1 MRNAQVLCFHPFQKT
16 RWRLLNQRINLN
28 FAGLKETF
36 NMERRTRVRFAPS
49 PTGPL
54 HMGGV
59 RTALYNYLYAKQKGG
74 DFIIRIEDTDSHRF
88 VPGAEKYII
97 EALNWCGIHPDEGVD
112 ENGNV
117 VETPSERHPHA
128 PYRQSQRKGIYRK
141 YADQLVGNGYA
152 YYAFDTAEELESKR
166 NEAEASGNTF
176 IYNQLTR
183 KELRNS
189 LTLPEDEVKRL
200 LETTDTWTIRFK
212 MPENTVVKMDDLIR
226 GHIEVNTDTLD
237 DKVLWKRADELPTY
251 HLANIVDDHLMEISE
266 VIRGEE
272 WLPSLPL
279 HYMLYKAFGWEETMP
294 RFAHLSL
301 LLKPDGKGK
310 LSKRDGDRLGFP
322 VFPLKW
328 VNPAGEES
336 RGYREDGYF
345 PEAFV
350 NLLAMLGWNPGDD
363 RELFTMEGLIESF
376 SLERVIKSGAR
387 FNPEKAKW
395 YNKEYL
401 RMKSDSELA
410 ELFIPVLESHGVKV
424 VDCPACALTA
434 GAEFAGKGIDFHN
447 HIVTKEYVLDVVSLI
462 KERASFVKDFWDI
475 AACLFI
481 SPAEYGDFGVK
492 AGGPE
497 VQKPADPR
505 RAADP
510 RVKVFDDTLTAPFL
524 AKDVDKFWKSENY
537 GPAFQTGEHVGR
549 FEGAFTKENVEPYL
563 EEYIR
568 EQGWPMGKVMNCI
581 RLALTGAS
589 SGLGIADI
597 LSFIGKKEFAAR
609 MAFAGERLGQ

>member
-1 MRNAQVLCFHPFQKT
+1 
-16 RWRLLNQRINLN
+16 
-28 FAGLKETF
+28 
-36 NMERRTRVRFAPS
+36 MERKTRVRFAPS

-59 RTALYNYLYAKQKGG
+59 RTALYNYLFAKQNGG

-97 EALNWCGIHPDEGVD
+97 EALNWCGIRADEGVD

-141 YADQLVGNGYA
+141 YADQLIENGYA
-152 YYAFDTAEELESKR
+152 YYAFDTAEELEAKR
-166 NEAEASGNTF
+166 AEAEAAGKTF
-176 IYNQLTR
+176 IYNQETR
-183 KELRNS
+183 MELRNS
-189 LTLPEDEVKRL
+189 LTLPEDEVKEL
-200 LETTDTWTIRFK
+200 LETTDCWTIRFK
-212 MPENTVVKMDDLIR
+212 MPVNTIVKMDDLIR

-251 HLANIVDDHLMEISE
+251 HLANIVDDHLMEITE

-322 VFPLKW
+322 VFPLRW
-328 VNPAGEES
+328 VNAEGEVS
-336 RGYREDGYF
+336 HGYREDGYF
-345 PEAFV
+345 HEAFV
-350 NLLAMLGWNPGDD
+350 NMLAMLGWNPGNDQ
-363 RELFTMEGLIESF
+363 EIF
-376 SLERVIKSGAR
+376 SLDELIKVFSLDRVIKSGAR

-401 RMKSDSELA
+401 RMKSDDELTD
-410 ELFIPVLESHGVKV
+410 LFIPVLEEHGINV
-424 VDCPACALTA
+424 VDCPKCALTA
-434 GAEFAGKGIDFHN
+434 GAQFAGKGVDFKK
-447 HIVTKEYVLDVVSLI
+447 HIVTKEYVHEVVAFV
-462 KERASFVKDFWDI
+462 KERASFVKDIWLN
-475 AACLFI
+475 ASCLFV
-481 SPAEYGDFGVK
+481 SPVEYEQFGIKSGAAAE
-492 AGGPE
+492 AA
-497 VQKPADPR
+497 KPADPR

-510 RVKVFDDTLTAPFL
+510 RAKVFDDSLTAPFL
-524 AKDVDKFWKSENY
+524 AKDADKFWKPEGY
-537 GPAFQTGEHVGR
+537 QPAYQVTEHVCG
-549 FEGAFTKENVEPYL
+549 FDGAFTKENIEPCL
-563 EEYIR
+563 EDFIR

-581 RLALTGAS
+581 RLAITGAA

-597 LSFIGKKEFAAR
+597 LSFIGKEEFKAR
-609 MAFAGERLGQ
+609 MDYAGERLGKE

>member
-1 MRNAQVLCFHPFQKT
+1 
-16 RWRLLNQRINLN
+16 
-28 FAGLKETF
+28 
-36 NMERRTRVRFAPS
+36 
-49 PTGPL
+49 
-54 HMGGV
+54 MGGV
-59 RTALYNYLYAKQKGG
+59 RTALYNYLYAKQNGG

-88 VPGAEKYII
+88 VPGAERYII

-117 VETPSERHPHA
+117 VEVASEKHPHA
-128 PYRQSQRKGIYRK
+128 PYRQSQRKGIYRS
-141 YADQLVGNGYA
+141 YADQLIANGYA
-152 YYAFDTAEELESKR
+152 YYAFDTAEDLEAKR
-166 NEAEASGNTF
+166 TAAESAGGTF
-176 IYNQLTR
+176 IYNQKTR
-183 KELRNS
+183 MELRNS
-189 LTLPEDEVKRL
+189 LTLPEDEVRNL
-200 LETTDTWTIRFK
+200 LETTDTWTIRFR
-212 MPENTVVKMDDLIR
+212 MPENVVVKMDDLIR

-279 HYMLYKAFGWEETMP
+279 HYMLYKAFGWEDTMP

-328 VNPAGEES
+328 VNAAGEES

-350 NLLAMLGWNPGDD
+350 NMLAMLGWNPGDD
-363 RELFTMEGLIESF
+363 RELFTMDELIGAF
-376 SLERVIKSGAR
+376 SLDRVIKSGAR
-387 FNPEKAKW
+387 FNPDKARW

-401 RMKSDSELA
+401 RTKSDE
-410 ELFIPVLESHGVKV
+410 EVTGMFIPMLESHGFNV

-434 GAEFAGKGIDFHN
+434 GAEFAGKGIDFKN
-447 HIVTKEYVLDVVSLI
+447 HIVTREYVAEVVSLVR
-462 KERASFVKDFWDI
+462 ERATFVKDIWEI
-475 AACLFI
+475 AACLFL
-481 SPAEYGDFGVK
+481 SPADYAAFGVK

-497 VQKPADPR
+497 IQKPVDPR

-510 RVKVFDDTLTAPFL
+510 RVKVFDDSLTAPFL
-524 AKDVDKFWKSENY
+524 AKDVDKFWKEENFT
-537 GPAFQTGEHVGR
+537 PAFQAQEHVCASGR
-549 FEGAFTKENVEPYL
+549 AFTKESIEPVL
-563 EEYIR
+563 EDYIR

-597 LSFIGKKEFAAR
+597 LSFIGSREFASR
-609 MAFAGERLGQ
+609 MAFAAERLGK

>member
-1 MRNAQVLCFHPFQKT
+1 
-16 RWRLLNQRINLN
+16 
-28 FAGLKETF
+28 
-36 NMERRTRVRFAPS
+36 
-49 PTGPL
+49 
-54 HMGGV
+54 MGGV
-59 RTALYNYLYAKQKGG
+59 RTALYNYLYAKQNGG

-88 VPGAEKYII
+88 VPGAERYII

-112 ENGNV
+112 ADGNV
-117 VETPSERHPHA
+117 VEVASEKHPHA
-128 PYRQSQRKGIYRK
+128 PYRQSQRKGIYRS
-141 YADQLVGNGYA
+141 YADQLIANGYA
-152 YYAFDTAEELESKR
+152 YYAFDTAEELEAKR
-166 NEAEASGNTF
+166 TAAESAGGTF
-176 IYNQLTR
+176 IYNQKTR
-183 KELRNS
+183 MELRNS
-189 LTLPEDEVKRL
+189 LTLPEDEVRNL
-200 LETTDTWTIRFK
+200 LETTDTWTIRFR
-212 MPENTVVKMDDLIR
+212 MPENVVVKMDDLIR

-251 HLANIVDDHLMEISE
+251 HLANIVDDQLMEISE

-279 HYMLYKAFGWEETMP
+279 HYMLYKAFGWEDTMP

-328 VNPAGEES
+328 VNAAGEES

-350 NLLAMLGWNPGDD
+350 NMLAMLGWNPGDD
-363 RELFTMEGLIESF
+363 RELFTMDELIGAF
-376 SLERVIKSGAR
+376 SLDRVIKSGAR
-387 FNPEKAKW
+387 FNPDKARW

-401 RMKSDSELA
+401 RTKSDE
-410 ELFIPVLESHGVKV
+410 EVTGMFIPMLESHGFNV

-434 GAEFAGKGIDFHN
+434 GAEFAGKGIDFKN
-447 HIVTKEYVLDVVSLI
+447 HIVTREYVAEVVSLVR
-462 KERASFVKDFWDI
+462 ERATFVKDIWEI
-475 AACLFI
+475 AACLFL
-481 SPAEYGDFGVK
+481 SPADYAAFGVK

-497 VQKPADPR
+497 IQKPVDPR

-510 RVKVFDDTLTAPFL
+510 RVKVFDDSLTAPFL
-524 AKDVDKFWKSENY
+524 AKDVDKFWKEENFT
-537 GPAFQTGEHVGR
+537 PAFQAQEHVCASGC
-549 FEGAFTKENVEPYL
+549 AFTKESIEPVL
-563 EEYIR
+563 EDYIR

-597 LSFIGKKEFAAR
+597 LSFIGSREFASR
-609 MAFAGERLGQ
+609 MAFAAERLGK